1 MCSPTLIIAGVTTA
15 VSLYQTNEQRKAAKA
30 GNKAAKQQQ
39 QIEVTRAR
47 QEAMDRENQLSQDAL
62 VESTKLNKERTE
74 LALEALREQAAV
86 RVGSAEGGLGGVSKV
101 RSFLTTDI
109 QEDLA
114 RSDIDT
120 NARNAQFNL
129 AQAQRGIEATEFA
142 RRQNAFLTRQA
153 NTQKVPGAFEFIS
166 NAGAANQSGISK
178 IFSGGGKKKTSTTKS
193 DTGGGSGGGS
203 GGGTEGGFGG
213 GRL

>member
-15 VSLYQTNEQRKAAKA
+15 VSLYQTNEQRQAAKA

-62 VESTKLNKERTE
+62 IESTKLNKERTE

-86 RVGSAEGGLGGVSKV
+86 RIGSAEGGLGGVSKV

-166 NAGAANQSGISK
+166 NAGAANQSGLSK
-178 IFSGGGKKKTSTTKS
+178 VFSGGGGKKKTSTTKS
-193 DTGGGSGGGS
+193 DTGGGSS
-203 GGGTEGGFGG
+203 GGTEGGFGG